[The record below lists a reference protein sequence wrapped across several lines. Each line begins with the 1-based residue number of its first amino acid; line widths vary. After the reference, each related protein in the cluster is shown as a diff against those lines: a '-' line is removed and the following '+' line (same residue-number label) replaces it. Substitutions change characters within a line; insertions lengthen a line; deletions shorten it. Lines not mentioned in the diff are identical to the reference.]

1 MRDPEFLRRKTC
13 AERLHVVA
21 VGSAATEAKLLI
33 NHAGDDDALLESL
46 IQRRLLGEPVD
57 RIIGKRGFWTL
68 DLYVTPDV
76 LSPRP
81 DTETIVELARDL
93 ARDRARQSAHNGQ
106 DLRILDLGTGSGA
119 ILLALLAEFPQAIG
133 IGLDI
138 SQAALD
144 VAKRNAELN
153 GLAVRARFIQAS
165 WDQKSWE
172 EAFPDRFD
180 VIVSNPPY
188 IPTADLAS
196 LETEVIAHDPR
207 IALDGGEDGLDP
219 YRLIFAALP
228 KLLKPNGIAVFEIG
242 YGQDISIPALAE
254 QAGLKVIKLK
264 PDLSAIP
271 RALALSLSV

>member
-13 AERLHVVA
+13 AERLQMVA
-21 VGSAATEAKLLI
+21 VDSAATEAKLLI
-33 NHAGDDDALLESL
+33 EHAGDDDALLESL

-93 ARDRARQSAHNGQ
+93 TRDLLEQQPAPSKK
-106 DLRILDLGTGSGA
+106 LTILDLGTGSGA
-119 ILLALLAEFPQAIG
+119 ILLALLAEFPQATG

-138 SQAALD
+138 SQSALD

-153 GLAVRARFIQAS
+153 GLAARAEFVQAS

-172 EAFPDRFD
+172 EAFANCFNL
-180 VIVSNPPY
+180 VVSNPPY
-188 IPTADLAS
+188 IPTADLAA
-196 LETEVIAHDPR
+196 LETEVIAHDPM

-219 YRLIFAALP
+219 YRLIFARLP
-228 KLLKPNGIAVFEIG
+228 KLLKPKGIAVFEIG
-242 YGQDISIPALAE
+242 YGQDKSIPALAR
-254 QAGLKVIKLK
+254 QAGLEIIELK
-264 PDLSAIP
+264 PDLSGIP
-271 RALALSLSV
+271 RALALSLSF

>member
-1 MRDPEFLRRKTC
+1 MRDPEFLRKKTC
-13 AERLHVVA
+13 AERLQMVA

-33 NHAGDDDALLESL
+33 DYVGNDDALLESL

-93 ARDRARQSAHNGQ
+93 TRDLVERQPAPSKKPT
-106 DLRILDLGTGSGA
+106 ILDLGTGSGA
-119 ILLALLAEFPQAIG
+119 ILLALLAEFPQATG

-153 GLAVRARFIQAS
+153 GLAARAEFIQAS
-165 WDQKSWE
+165 WDRTSWS
-172 EAFPDRFD
+172 DTLNQHFD
-180 VIVSNPPY
+180 LVVSNPPY
-188 IPTADLAS
+188 IPTADLAA
-196 LETEVIAHDPR
+196 LETEVIAHDPV

-228 KLLKPNGIAVFEIG
+228 KLLKPKGIAVFEIG
-242 YGQDISIPALAE
+242 YGQDKSIPALAR
-254 QAGLKVIKLK
+254 QAGLEIIELK
-264 PDLSAIP
+264 PDLSGIP
-271 RALALSLSV
+271 RALALSLSF

>member
-1 MRDPEFLRRKTC
+1 MDQTFLRRKECT
-13 AERLHVVA
+13 ERLQAIA

-33 NHAGDDDALLESL
+33 AHAGEDDALLESL

-57 RIIGKRGFWTL
+57 RIIGNRGFWTL

-93 ARDRARQSAHNGQ
+93 TSERLKQNADASQE
-106 DLRILDLGTGSGA
+106 LTILDLGTGSGA
-119 ILLALLAEFPQAIG
+119 ILLSLLAEFPQAKG
-133 IGLDI
+133 IGLDV

-153 GLAVRARFIQAS
+153 GLAARAEFIQAS
-165 WDQKSWE
+165 WNETSWDS
-172 EAFPDRFD
+172 ALNKRFD
-180 VIVSNPPY
+180 IVTSNPPY

-196 LETEVIAHDPR
+196 LETEVIAHDPT
-207 IALDGGEDGLDP
+207 IALDGGKDGLDP

-228 KLLKPNGIAVFEIG
+228 RILKPKGVAVFEIG
-242 YGQDISIPALAE
+242 FGQDKSIPALAR
-254 QAGLKVIKLK
+254 QAGLNVVELK